1 MQLDMA
7 KFRDTFFAEA
17 ADHLAAIEAIL
28 LRLEGSSSD
37 LEAFDEIF
45 RSVHSIK
52 GAAEMFGLAELGR
65 LAHGLESLLDRLRRG
80 EIEFAAE
87 LLEQLLQATDLL
99 RDLVRVG
106 KAGAPPPPIDAM
118 LDVLARFGTGASNPP
133 TASLGESRS
142 ARDARGD
149 YRIHFA
155 PSRDV
160 FAAGIDPLRLLR
172 DVVDRGEILDCTVD
186 AGALPDLDH
195 LDPEE
200 CFLSWSLTLRTERS
214 VDAILNVFAGL
225 DGDSAVSIEP
235 VAVRESDPTRRMA
248 EAVRAPSSQKL
259 FGGYLVD
266 IGLVTVPQVVD
277 ALDRQLASQPP
288 FGQVCV
294 REGKLTVETLFEILN
309 SSKLNDMRIGATA
322 VALRHLSGKD
332 VQAILA
338 LQRAQRKPLGEIL
351 VELGTI
357 TALQL
362 QDALVGYKALAA
374 PSQADI
380 GLEARSLATTH
391 VAAGSQPSDD
401 LLENKEL
408 IVEFVTE
415 ADEHLESAEQHLLA
429 LERTPNDRAALDAL
443 YRAFHT
449 VKGTSSFFNLR
460 DITKLAHAAED
471 LLNAARDGTRE
482 LTGASFDLAFASV
495 DGLKRQLERLKAA
508 IARGD
513 ARFSRDP
520 QVEQLVARFA
530 ALTGAT
536 ASSFKTHPADVIT
549 PKLVA
554 VTETETP
561 APLPARPEG
570 ERPDKEI
577 VRVDRDRLDKLINI
591 IGELVIGESMVRQEF
606 AELPIGAVRESRALP
621 QLHMIVRDLQELSL
635 SLRMMPIGG
644 TFQRMARIIRD
655 LGKRLGKQIRF
666 SSLGEETELDKTV
679 VDLIGDPLMHMVRNA
694 ADHGIEMP
702 DVRIAAGKPAHGTI
716 TLRAFHQSGNIYIEI
731 EDDGKGLDRDAI
743 LRKAVER
750 GLVRDGI
757 AIPDSEVYQLIFQ
770 PGFSTA
776 KEVTDISGRGVG
788 MDVVRR
794 NVEALQGSISLRST
808 IGKGSV
814 MTVRLPLTLAILD
827 GLTVS
832 LGDQVF
838 IVPLLSVVESLR
850 PHRSDLKTVA
860 GKGEVVM
867 VRGEVVPLL
876 RLYRVFNMPARA
888 TDPSEGLLVLV
899 ENDRNKCAILV
910 DELLGQSQVVIKNL
924 EANFRKVDGIASAT
938 ILGDGRIA
946 LILDVDGLTRMTDKR
961 TAPCESKGPNVGTE
975 RLAECGNGFRPEGPV
990 RSAQGEALG
999 EQASRVGGPERDV
1012 RHVAPVND
1020 PFRADSNERPRSQG
1034 SALG

>member
-1 MQLDMA
+1 MQIDLA

-17 ADHLAAIEAIL
+17 ADHLAAMEALL
-28 LRLEGSSSD
+28 LRLEGGASD
-37 LEAFDEIF
+37 VEAFDEIF

-52 GAAEMFGLAELGR
+52 GAADMFGLAELGR
-65 LAHGLESLLDRLRRG
+65 FAHALESLLDRLRRS
-80 EIEFAAE
+80 EIEFGAE
-87 LLEQLLQATDLL
+87 LLEQLLQSTDLL
-99 RDLVRVG
+99 RDLVRTAKSG
-106 KAGAPPPPIDAM
+106 GEAPPIDAM
-118 LDVLARFGTGASNPP
+118 LDVLARFRPQEPAQPTAAARKAENEQATGAR
-133 TASLGESRS
+133 T
-142 ARDARGD
+142 
-149 YRIHFA
+149 YRILFA
-155 PSRDV
+155 PSRRI
-160 FAAGIDPLRLLR
+160 FATGIDPLRLVREVVACGETR
-172 DVVDRGEILDCTVD
+172 DCAVD
-186 AGALPDLDH
+186 AGALPELAA
-195 LDPEE
+195 LDPDE
-200 CFLSWSLTLRTERS
+200 CHLSWSLTLRTERS
-214 VDAILNVFAGL
+214 IEKLLDIFAGL
-225 DGDSAVSIEP
+225 DGDSTVSIEP
-235 VAVRESDPTRRMA
+235 VSDPS
-248 EAVRAPSSQKL
+248 APDLELISSATAPPAATSKL
-259 FGGYLVD
+259 FGSYLVD
-266 IGLVTVPQVVD
+266 IGLVTIPQVVD
-277 ALDRQLASQPP
+277 ALDLQLATQPR
-288 FGQVCV
+288 FGQVCLH
-294 REGKLTVETLFEILN
+294 EGMLTVEKLFEIMN
-309 SSKLNDMRIGATA
+309 SSKLNDMRFGATA

-332 VQAILA
+332 VQSILA
-338 LQRAQRKPLGEIL
+338 LQRTQRKPLGEIL
-351 VELGTI
+351 VEQGAI
-357 TALQL
+357 TAEQL
-362 QDALVGYKALAA
+362 HEALVGYKKLKE
-374 PSQADI
+374 PSPIDL
-380 GLEARSLATTH
+380 GLEARGFMTTEIGIAT
-391 VAAGSQPSDD
+391 SQFPSDD

-408 IVEFVTE
+408 IVEFITE
-415 ADEHLESAEQHLLA
+415 ASEHLESAEQHLLA

-460 DITKLAHAAED
+460 DITKLGHAAED
-471 LLNAARDGTRE
+471 LLNAARDGSRP
-482 LTGASFDLAFASV
+482 LTGPAFDLAFASV
-495 DGLKRQLERLKAA
+495 DGLKRQLDRLKTAL
-508 IARGD
+508 ARGES
-513 ARFSRDP
+513 RFSRDP

-530 ALTGAT
+530 SVTGA
-536 ASSFKTHPADVIT
+536 AANALKARPVEVIT

-561 APLPARPEG
+561 APARADAD
-570 ERPDKEI
+570 RLDKEI

-606 AELPIGAVRESRALP
+606 AELPTTAVRESRALP
-621 QLHMIVRDLQELSL
+621 QLHTIVRDLQELSL

-666 SSLGEETELDKTV
+666 QSQGEETELDKTV

-702 DVRIAAGKPAHGTI
+702 DDRTAAGKPAHGTI

-743 LRKAVER
+743 LKKAVER
-750 GLVRDGI
+750 GLVREGVPMSD
-757 AIPDSEVYQLIFQ
+757 AEVYQLIFQ

-776 KEVTDISGRGVG
+776 KQVTDISGRGVG

-850 PHRSDLKTVA
+850 PQRSELKTVG
-860 GKGEVVM
+860 GKGEVVL
-867 VRGEVVPLL
+867 VRGEIVPLL

-888 TDPSEGLLVLV
+888 TDPSDGLLVLV

-946 LILDVDGLTRMTDKR
+946 LILDVDGLTRMAEHR
-961 TAPCESKGPNVGTE
+961 GALGGAAPELCESQ
-975 RLAECGNGFRPEGPV
+975 
-990 RSAQGEALG
+990 RSIG
-999 EQASRVGGPERDV
+999 
-1012 RHVAPVND
+1012 
-1020 PFRADSNERPRSQG
+1020 
-1034 SALG
+1034 

>member
-1 MQLDMA
+1 M
-7 KFRDTFFAEA
+7 RWTAEA
-17 ADHLAAIEAIL
+17 P
-28 LRLEGSSSD
+28 LR
-37 LEAFDEIF
+37 
-45 RSVHSIK
+45 
-52 GAAEMFGLAELGR
+52 
-65 LAHGLESLLDRLRRG
+65 
-80 EIEFAAE
+80 
-87 LLEQLLQATDLL
+87 
-99 RDLVRVG
+99 
-106 KAGAPPPPIDAM
+106 
-118 LDVLARFGTGASNPP
+118 
-133 TASLGESRS
+133 
-142 ARDARGD
+142 D
-149 YRIHFA
+149 YRILFA

-160 FAAGIDPLRLLR
+160 FAAGIDPIRLLR
-172 DVVDRGEILDCTVD
+172 NVVRAGEILDSAVD
-186 AGALPDLDH
+186 ASALPDLDD
-195 LDPEE
+195 LDPKE
-200 CFLSWSLTLRTERS
+200 CCLSWSLTLRTDRS
-214 VDAILNVFAGL
+214 VEALLEVFAGL

-235 VAVRESDPTRRMA
+235 ISAITPASEIEPEPRRAAVEPQPTPRDH
-248 EAVRAPSSQKL
+248 KL
-259 FGGYLVD
+259 FGAYLVES
-266 IGLVTVPQVVD
+266 GLVTVPQILD
-277 ALDRQLASQPP
+277 ALDLQLATQPR
-288 FGQVCV
+288 FGQICL
-294 REGKLTVETLFEILN
+294 REGRLTPERLFEILN
-309 SSKLNDMRIGATA
+309 SSKLNDMRMGATA
-322 VALRHLSGKD
+322 VALRHLTGKD
-332 VQAILA
+332 VKEVLA
-338 LQRAQRKPLGEIL
+338 LQRSQRKPLGEIL
-351 VELGTI
+351 VELGTL
-357 TALQL
+357 TTEQL
-362 QDALVGYKALAA
+362 HKALVGYKALRG
-374 PSQADI
+374 PVPVDI
-380 GLEARSLATTH
+380 GLEARGLIAPIAAASGNENGSSSL
-391 VAAGSQPSDD
+391 PSDD

-408 IVEFVTE
+408 IVEFITE
-415 ADEHLESAEQHLLA
+415 AGEHLEAAEQHLLA

-460 DITKLAHAAED
+460 DITKLGHAAED
-471 LLNAARDGTRE
+471 LLNSARDGTRQ
-482 LTGASFDLAFASV
+482 LTGPSFDLAFASV
-495 DGLKRQLERLKAA
+495 DGLKRQLDRLRTALA
-508 IARGD
+508 HGES
-513 ARFSRDP
+513 RFSRDP
-520 QVEQLVARFA
+520 QVEHLVARFA
-530 ALTGAT
+530 TLSGA
-536 ASSFKTHPADVIT
+536 PAAPSKPRPVEVLP

-561 APLPARPEG
+561 VAQRPEG
-570 ERPDKEI
+570 ERRDKEI

-606 AELPIGAVRESRALP
+606 AELPTSAARESRALP
-621 QLHMIVRDLQELSL
+621 QLHTIVRDLQELSL

-666 SSLGEETELDKTV
+666 QSQGEETELDKTV

-702 DVRIAAGKPAHGTI
+702 DVRTAAGKPAHGTI

-743 LRKAVER
+743 LKKAVER

-776 KEVTDISGRGVG
+776 KQVTDISGRGVG

-794 NVEALQGSISLRST
+794 NVEALQGSISLRSA

-850 PHRSDLKTVA
+850 PQRSELKTVA
-860 GKGEVVM
+860 GKGEVVL
-867 VRGEVVPLL
+867 VRGEIVPLI

-888 TDPSEGLLVLV
+888 TDPCEGLLVLV

-946 LILDVDGLTRMTDKR
+946 LILDVDGLTRMTEQR
-961 TAPCESKGPNVGTE
+961 NS
-975 RLAECGNGFRPEGPV
+975 PV
-990 RSAQGEALG
+990 
-999 EQASRVGGPERDV
+999 
-1012 RHVAPVND
+1012 
-1020 PFRADSNERPRSQG
+1020 
-1034 SALG
+1034 

>member
-1 MQLDMA
+1 MQLDPG

-17 ADHLAAIEAIL
+17 ADHLAAIEAHL
-28 LRLEGSSSD
+28 LRLEGGD
-37 LEAFDEIF
+37 NDWEAFDEIF
-45 RSVHSIK
+45 RSVHSVK
-52 GAAEMFGLAELGR
+52 GAADMFGLVELGR
-65 LAHGLESLLDRLRRG
+65 FAHALESLLDRLRRG
-80 EIEFAAE
+80 EVEFAPE
-87 LLEQLLQATDLL
+87 LLELLLQSTDLL
-99 RDLVRVG
+99 QGLVQTA
-106 KAGAPPPPIDAM
+106 KAGSTAPPIDAM
-118 LDVLARFGTGASNPP
+118 LEALAQFKAP
-133 TASLGESRS
+133 TAPVPFAETLGSS
-142 ARDARGD
+142 APLADFRNF
-149 YRIHFA
+149 RIQFA
-155 PSRDV
+155 PSRNV
-160 FAAGIDPLRLLR
+160 FAADIDPIHLLR
-172 DVVDRGEILDCTVD
+172 NVGRLGDLLDCVVDS
-186 AGALPDLDH
+186 GALPELAA

-200 CFLSWSLTLRTERS
+200 CHLAWSLTIRTDRPIES
-214 VDAILNVFAGL
+214 ILEVFAGL
-225 DGDSAVSIEP
+225 DDESAVSIEP
-235 VAVRESDPTRRMA
+235 LPESRSA
-248 EAVRAPSSQKL
+248 EAPPETGAPALSQKL

-266 IGLVTVPQVVD
+266 VGLVTVPQIME
-277 ALDRQLASQPP
+277 ALDRQLASQPR
-288 FGQVCV
+288 FGQICV
-294 REGKLTVETLFEILN
+294 HEGRLTVERLFEILN

-322 VALRHLSGKD
+322 VALRYLSGKD
-332 VQAILA
+332 VQEVLA
-338 LQRAQRKPLGEIL
+338 LQRARRKPLGEIL
-351 VELGTI
+351 VELGTL
-357 TALQL
+357 TPEQL
-362 QDALVGYKALAA
+362 HHALVGYKGLE
-374 PSQADI
+374 PPGPVDI
-380 GLEARSLATTH
+380 GLESRGLITTPDIA
-391 VAAGSQPSDD
+391 VTQPSDD

-415 ADEHLESAEQHLLA
+415 AGEHLESAEQHLLA

-482 LTGASFDLAFASV
+482 LTGPAFDLAFASV
-495 DGLKRQLERLKAA
+495 DGLKRQLDRLKAA
-508 IARGD
+508 IAGGE
-513 ARFSRDP
+513 ASFSRDP

-536 ASSFKTHPADVIT
+536 ASSFKSRPVDVIT
-549 PKLVA
+549 PKHVA

-561 APLPARPEG
+561 AAPRPEG
-570 ERPDKEI
+570 DKLDKEI

-606 AELPIGAVRESRALP
+606 AELPMVRESRALP

-644 TFQRMARIIRD
+644 AFQRMARIIRD
-655 LGKRLGKQIRF
+655 LAKRLGKQIRF
-666 SSLGEETELDKTV
+666 SSQGEETELDKTV

-702 DVRIAAGKPAHGTI
+702 DVRVAAGKPAHGTI

-750 GLVRDGI
+750 GLVREG
-757 AIPDSEVYQLIFQ
+757 AVLPDSEVYQLIFQ

-776 KEVTDISGRGVG
+776 KQVTDISGRGVG

-838 IVPLLSVVESLR
+838 IVPLLSVIESLR
-850 PHRSDLKTVA
+850 PHRSELKTVA
-860 GKGEVVM
+860 GKGEVVL
-867 VRGEVVPLL
+867 VRGEIVPLV

-888 TDPSEGLLVLV
+888 TDPCDGLLVLV

-946 LILDVDGLTRMTDKR
+946 LILDVDGLTRMVEQR
-961 TAPCESKGPNVGTE
+961 TGPGVCESHGPIARLE
-975 RLAECGNGFRPEGPV
+975 RVADASGGFRPERPV
-990 RSAQGEALG
+990 LSAQGAALG
-999 EQASRVGGPERDV
+999 NPSSKVSGPERDV
-1012 RHVAPVND
+1012 RPDCPVND
-1020 PFRADSNERPRSQG
+1020 PFRADSDKRSGSQG
-1034 SALG
+1034 CALG